1 MKINLTKQ
9 KLMKEETVFGAIIS
23 DYSPNTVELCG
34 AVGFDFVMIDCEHG
48 SMSVDQVENMIRGA
62 ESFDIT
68 PIARIPDH
76 SDSTILRFL
85 DRGIQGLI
93 IPHENTPE
101 QPKNIARASR

>member
-9 KLMKEETVFGAIIS
+9 KLIQDETVFGAIVNE
-23 DYSPNTVELCG
+23 YSPNIVELCG

-68 PIARIPDH
+68 PIARIP
-76 SDSTILRFL
+76 
-85 DRGIQGLI
+85 
-93 IPHENTPE
+93 
-101 QPKNIARASR
+101 A